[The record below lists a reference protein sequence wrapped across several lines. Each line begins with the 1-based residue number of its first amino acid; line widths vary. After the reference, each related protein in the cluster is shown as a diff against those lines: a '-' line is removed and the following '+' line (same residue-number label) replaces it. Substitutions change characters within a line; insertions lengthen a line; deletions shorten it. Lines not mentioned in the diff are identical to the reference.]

1 MTDVEKKVN
10 KVFRQITEIGYFDE
24 VKGNEPIYPVLD
36 ELMINIPTIM
46 TDYVNESQKVYGCC
60 LVFSA
65 YMIEKLKEE
74 GVNAHMV
81 ASVEGDAIRASVIY
95 QDGADFYI
103 ANPVEHIE
111 YFTAENIAPEDRKNY
126 YVADTCKLK
135 SWSDDLN
142 HSRFTLDEFVEKY
155 GKVWLFGYPEKSTT
169 LNKAMISRYDDENCI
184 APPDFA
190 RFDVKKL
197 IR

>member
-1 MTDVEKKVN
+1 MTEVEKKVN
-10 KVFRQITEIGYFDE
+10 KAFRKITEIGYFDV
-24 VKGNEPIYPVLD
+24 VKGNEPIVPVLNKSMD
-36 ELMINIPTIM
+36 EIPTIM
-46 TDYVNESQKVYGCC
+46 TEQVNGSSKAYGCC
-60 LVFSA
+60 FVFSA
-65 YMIEKLKEE
+65 CMIEMLKND

-81 ASVEGDAIRASVIY
+81 ASVEGEGIRASVIY
-95 QDGADFYI
+95 QDGNEFYI

-135 SWSDDLN
+135 SWNDDLN

-169 LNKAMISRYDDENCI
+169 LNKAMISSYDDENCI
-184 APPDFA
+184 APPDSA